1 MLLPNGSRDDI
12 GAVVSSRHQVLET
25 FRKIITMRGY
35 VEISTPVVE
44 YAHTFTNEHVDMKL
58 KNMLKWF
65 NAEGEIEVLRPD
77 WTTAIARAL
86 AKQDHPNKK
95 WAYQG
100 AVFQRDKPGIENRQV
115 GIEIVNMP
123 TLLGES
129 ECLML
134 AETLLKEMG
143 IHSYLIELGHS
154 EIFKELTKELH
165 LTVDQIEKLRQAMH
179 DKRKDEVYQFA
190 CQHGDKEIAAELTDL
205 VDAFGSFD
213 VIEHYEKRWK
223 QRPQLLVI
231 IQHLRKLA
239 LLLQACGVEDVIVD
253 LGRVKN
259 LPYYSGTMF
268 RGFLK
273 ENGATCFSGGRYDEL
288 YRQFDMQASAVG
300 LAFDVDI
307 LAEKI
312 IAPERKKRCCIVASD
327 NTLAAAEKIRREHEA
342 YIVDIQYTL
351 PKKGHHYD
359 LVLQIDEQFDVRE
372 VKEK

>member
-12 GAVVSSRHQVLET
+12 GAVVSSRHQVFET
-25 FRKIITMRGY
+25 FRKVMMMRGY
-35 VEISTPVVE
+35 TEISTPVVE

-86 AKQDHPNKK
+86 AKQDRANKK

-100 AVFQRDKPGIENRQV
+100 AVFQRDKLGIENRQV
-115 GIEIVNMP
+115 GIEIVNLP
-123 TLLGES
+123 ILLGES
-129 ECLML
+129 ECLLL
-134 AETLLKEMG
+134 AETFLKEMG

-165 LTVDQIEKLRQAMH
+165 LTADQIEKLRQAMH

-190 CQHGDKEIAAELTDL
+190 SQNGNQEIAAELTEL

-213 VIEHYEKRWK
+213 VIDHYEKRWK
-223 QRPQLLVI
+223 QRPELLSI
-231 IQHLRKLA
+231 IQHLKKLA
-239 LLLQACGVEDVIVD
+239 LLLQACGVEEVIVD

-259 LPYYSGTMF
+259 LPYYSGAMF

-273 ENGATCFSGGRYDEL
+273 ENGAACFSGGRYDEL
-288 YRQFDMQASAVG
+288 YRQFGIQASAVG
-300 LAFDVDI
+300 LALDVDV

-312 IAPERKKRCCIVASD
+312 AAPERKKRCCIVASD
-327 NTLAAAEKIRREHEA
+327 HTLAAAEKVRRDYEA
-342 YIVDIQYTL
+342 YIVDIQYAL
-351 PKKGHHYD
+351 PEKGHHYD
-359 LVLQIDEQFDVRE
+359 LVLQIDEQLEVRE